1 MFTETLK
8 KCANNAA
15 RIVKLRRQSPLGF
28 WISSAMAGAYVGLA
42 IILIF
47 TLGNLLEPAVQ
58 PLVMG
63 SFFGIA
69 LTLVIIAGSEL
80 YTGHTMYLTIGVKSQ
95 SIKLSNA
102 FAILPQTWLGNLV
115 GAIGVACLY
124 ELAGGGKL
132 LHYSDSLVHSVAL
145 YKTTSPAL
153 VIFAKGMLC
162 NWLVCLAVWMS
173 MRTEG
178 AGRFIAIWWCLLA
191 FIASGYEHS
200 VANMTLLTL
209 SWLGD
214 HSEAYTLAGIAHN
227 LFWSTLGN
235 TVSGALF
242 MGLGYWYATPKN
254 ERPMQQPAKESVT
267 DSKLS
272 AEQPATA

>member
-1 MFTETLK
+1 MFTDTLK
-8 KCANNAA
+8 KCAKNSA
-15 RIVKLRRQSPLGF
+15 RIVKLRSESPLGF

-47 TLGNLLEPAVQ
+47 TLGNLLDPSLQ

-95 SIKLSNA
+95 SIKLSDA
-102 FAILPQTWLGNLV
+102 FAILPQTWLGNLI
-115 GAIGVACLY
+115 GAITVAY
-124 ELAGGGKL
+124 IYNLAGGGKL
-132 LHYSDSLVHSVAL
+132 LHYADSIVHSVAL

-153 VIFAKGMLC
+153 VIFTKGMLC

-214 HSEAYTLAGIAHN
+214 HGDTYTLAGIAHN
-227 LFWSTLGN
+227 LLWSTLGN
-235 TVSGALF
+235 TASGVIF

-254 ERPMQQPAKESVT
+254 ERPMEHAAKES
-267 DSKLS
+267 LS
-272 AEQPATA
+272 GGATAKEHPAAA